1 VALNVFNDFRI
12 IKDMTMK
19 VSLISI
25 LALFLLVA
33 CDGTTKFKES
43 KTFAGGKVVDPG
55 TLALGQTTY
64 LEYCIQCHGAD
75 GKGKGPSSEGLL
87 PPPRDL
93 TQGLYKFPW
102 VAYGEVPHDEDFARI
117 IRHGLKGSAM
127 LPWDISD
134 ERLDAVIQYIKT
146 FAPQVWEV
154 KDAQLGAKL
163 DLPADPFGDTYRHQ
177 AIEKGKK
184 VYHITAACTQCHR
197 GYATKDEITQW
208 NKEMGGS
215 VEIDTAFY
223 QLKSQDSEY
232 NYKALP
238 PDFTYH
244 ELRSITDVPSIVQ
257 RLMYGVTGSGM
268 PGWKDVV
275 TDEEL
280 WALSYYVQSLRELKG
295 DMPKRNELINRV
307 TNK

>member
-1 VALNVFNDFRI
+1 
-12 IKDMTMK
+12 MTMK
-19 VSLISI
+19 LSLISI
-25 LALFLLVA
+25 LALLLLVA

-43 KTFAGGKVVDPG
+43 KIFAGAKVVEPS

-75 GKGKGPSSEGLL
+75 GKGKGPSSQGLL

-102 VAYGEVPHDEDFARI
+102 VAYGEIPHDEDFVRI

-127 LPWDISD
+127 LAWDISD

-154 KDAQLGAKL
+154 KDAVLGAKL

-177 AIEKGKK
+177 AIVKGKK

-197 GYATKDEITQW
+197 GYATKAEVAEW
-208 NKEMGGS
+208 NKELSGTAE
-215 VEIDTAFY
+215 VDAAFY
-223 QLKSQDSEY
+223 QLKPQDGEY
-232 NYKALP
+232 NYKVLP

-275 TDEEL
+275 TDDEL
-280 WALSYYVQSLRELKG
+280 WALAYYVDSLRNLK
-295 DMPKRNELINRV
+295 
-307 TNK
+307 TNLPERKALLAPIEKQ

>member
-1 VALNVFNDFRI
+1 
-12 IKDMTMK
+12 MK

-33 CDGTTKFKES
+33 CDGTTKFKEN
-43 KTFAGGKVVDPG
+43 KMFAGGKIVETS

-64 LEYCIQCHGAD
+64 LEYCIQCHGVD
-75 GKGKGPSSEGLL
+75 GKGKGPSSQGLL
-87 PPPRDL
+87 PPPRDF

-102 VAYGEVPHDEDFARI
+102 VNYGELPHDEDLARI
-117 IRHGLKGSAM
+117 IRNGLPGTAM

-154 KDAQLGAKL
+154 KDATLGVKL
-163 DLPADPFGDTYRHQ
+163 DLPADPYGDTYRHQ
-177 AIEKGKK
+177 AVEKGKK
-184 VYHITAACTQCHR
+184 VYHITAACIQCHR
-197 GYATKDEITQW
+197 GYATKEEINAW
-208 NKEMGGS
+208 GKELGS
-215 VEIDTAFY
+215 EVEVGADFY
-223 QLKSQDSEY
+223 QLKPQDGEY
-232 NYKALP
+232 NYKVLP

-244 ELRSITDVPSIVQ
+244 ELRSITDVPSLVQ

-275 TDEEL
+275 TDDEL
-280 WALSYYVQSLRELKG
+280 WALAYYVQSLRDLKG
-295 DMPKRNELINRV
+295 DFAKRQELM
-307 TNK
+307 NKLDAQK